1 MVNRSP
7 IQVLWLIPEVWR
19 NIKLMN
25 KTIHPG
31 ILFFAGLATFLIGN
45 HVIGGAVGSLIFI
58 LGLIMFLSGLAGVIK
73 LVFFSGNIEKRLSD
87 KLDQIYE
94 SKLSHDK
101 KVSLS
106 LSAIEKSGLND
117 EQMHIFV
124 GNIEKAYDI
133 SVKH

>member
-1 MVNRSP
+1 
-7 IQVLWLIPEVWR
+7 
-19 NIKLMN
+19 MN

-31 ILFFAGLATFLIGN
+31 IL
-45 HVIGGAVGSLIFI
+45 VAVGLPIMI
-58 LGLIMFLSGLAGVIK
+58 LFRGGFLYIIGLIMFLAGFAGVVK
-73 LVFFSGNIEKRLSD
+73 LVFFSGNTEKRLSD

-117 EQMHIFV
+117 EQTQVFV

-133 SVKH
+133 SVKR